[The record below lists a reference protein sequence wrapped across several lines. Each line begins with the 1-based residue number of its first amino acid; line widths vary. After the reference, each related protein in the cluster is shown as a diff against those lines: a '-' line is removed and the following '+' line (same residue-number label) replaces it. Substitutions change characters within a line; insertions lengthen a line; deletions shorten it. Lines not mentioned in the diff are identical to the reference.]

1 MHAVLQFVLHH
12 GYGLLF
18 AWVLVEQI
26 GIPIPSVPL
35 LLAMGAL
42 ARDHK
47 FSFGVA
53 LALALLATL
62 MDDVVWYQ
70 LGRVRGSSVLRL
82 ICRISLEPE
91 SCVSDTKRL
100 FSRLGGS
107 ALVIAKFVPG
117 LSIAAPPM
125 AGLTRMKPWRF
136 LALDG
141 AGALLWSGAYLT
153 TGFLFSSQL
162 ERAAEN
168 AAQFGSWFLTLLIL
182 AFTGYAGWK
191 YYQRRKFIRNLH
203 VDRIPPVELLRRI
216 EAGEEITVMD
226 LRHAIEIERGGLKIR
241 GAIWMEA
248 KELEERHLEIPRD
261 RDIIL
266 YCS

>member
-1 MHAVLQFVLHH
+1 M
-12 GYGLLF
+12 
-18 AWVLVEQI
+18 
-26 GIPIPSVPL
+26 
-35 LLAMGAL
+35 
-42 ARDHK
+42 
-47 FSFGVA
+47 
-53 LALALLATL
+53 
-62 MDDVVWYQ
+62 
-70 LGRVRGSSVLRL
+70 
-82 ICRISLEPE
+82 
-91 SCVSDTKRL
+91 
-100 FSRLGGS
+100 
-107 ALVIAKFVPG
+107 
-117 LSIAAPPM
+117 
-125 AGLTRMKPWRF
+125 
-136 LALDG
+136 
-141 AGALLWSGAYLT
+141 
-153 TGFLFSSQL
+153 
-162 ERAAEN
+162 
-168 AAQFGSWFLTLLIL
+168 TLLIL